1 MGNSGIKAE
10 GVRPVALLRKDNYK
24 AWSTK
29 LKAQLRV
36 MDCWR
41 LVTATELQPPA
52 TGAPGCTAA
61 ETAAAELLRRN
72 WDRRKD
78 RASAVLI
85 TSITD
90 DELHTVQAVDED
102 PVAIWTRLRE
112 NFERRS
118 EAQAETAHMKFL
130 DFTHL
135 ESETANE
142 TIERFETLVT
152 TCLDQGIVI
161 DENMKKRMLIGRPA
175 ERYQFLKQNYL
186 LAPVATKPDLPALK
200 AQIRDIDSE
209 FQKVNAGSKNKAGQ
223 ANRAEE
229 ANWSQG
235 STSGGSKQYDKSG
248 GKYFGRGGRGSGN
261 ARNIGGRGSGSG
273 CSNVDRRD
281 KDNSGA
287 GGGDVTCYC
296 CGQKGHIKP
305 NCPKKD
311 DESCRKCGR
320 IRHLQSMC
328 KSTDKGGSG
337 GSEGPRIRPE
347 AGQFDDFESF
357 TCEATIGAMEAMVG
371 EQGFVGKSEQQLDTW
386 LGDSGASYHI
396 KSSSAGM
403 IDVTKC
409 PPGTKIKQV

>member
-1 MGNSGIKAE
+1 
-10 GVRPVALLRKDNYK
+10 
-24 AWSTK
+24 
-29 LKAQLRV
+29 

-112 NFERRS
+112 KFERRS
-118 EAQAETAHMKFL
+118 EAEAETAHMKFL

-152 TCLDQGIVI
+152 TCLDQGIAI

-186 LAPVATKPDLPALK
+186 LAPAATKPDLPALK

-209 FQKVNAGSKNKAGQ
+209 FQKVNAGSKNKDGQ

-235 STSGGSKQYDKSG
+235 
-248 GKYFGRGGRGSGN
+248 
-261 ARNIGGRGSGSG
+261 
-273 CSNVDRRD
+273 
-281 KDNSGA
+281 
-287 GGGDVTCYC
+287 
-296 CGQKGHIKP
+296 
-305 NCPKKD
+305 
-311 DESCRKCGR
+311 
-320 IRHLQSMC
+320 
-328 KSTDKGGSG
+328 
-337 GSEGPRIRPE
+337 
-347 AGQFDDFESF
+347 
-357 TCEATIGAMEAMVG
+357 
-371 EQGFVGKSEQQLDTW
+371 
-386 LGDSGASYHI
+386 
-396 KSSSAGM
+396 
-403 IDVTKC
+403 
-409 PPGTKIKQV
+409 